1 MDWMVERDLNLA
13 LKYAASS
20 NNLTLAKLLLE
31 PYKTLQQI
39 VGISGDITNP
49 NNTTPF
55 QDDIRLVK
63 DIDSAIIEACRSFGT
78 VEIVRFLLRYSPER
92 HMHLI
97 SACSG
102 GNLDVV
108 KMLINEFYIDPSLE
122 SEYGGR
128 KNAALRTACD
138 FEKIQVIKYL
148 LEDPDVLNEEMD
160 YLVNGFLHPD
170 YESYKLVKDA
180 IDKKNFGLDSNIYN
194 LGIL

>member
-1 MDWMVERDLNLA
+1 MKMNWMVERDLNLA

-31 PYKTLQQI
+31 PYKTLQRL

-63 DIDSAIIEACRSFGT
+63 DIDSAIIEACRFGT
-78 VEIVRFLLRYSPER
+78 VEIVRFLLQYSPER

-108 KMLINEFYIDPSLE
+108 KMLINEFYIDPSE
-122 SEYGGR
+122 SECAGR

-148 LEDPDVLNEEMD
+148 LTEPRVLDAEIE
-160 YLVNGFLHPD
+160 YLIKGFLPPES
-170 YESYKLVKDA
+170 ESYKLVKDA
-180 IDKKNFGLDSNIYN
+180 LDQKNFGLDSNVYN